1 MMTKKKML
9 ELASAITLA
18 RGNIDDQVALKAK
31 ILYPKWENLIGVY
44 VDPGVRFTYGEDLYK
59 VLQGHVCS
67 AEWVPGVGTES
78 MYTRIDEEHAGTLED
93 PIPYEGNMELFN
105 GKYYIQNDVV
115 YLCNRD
121 SGAPLY
127 HALKDLVGTYVVVA

>member
-31 ILYPKWENLIGVY
+31 ILYPKWENLIGYIAEV
-44 VDPGVRFTYGEDLYK
+44 GERFTYGEDLYK
-59 VLQGHVCS
+59 VLQAHTFS

-105 GKYYIQNDVV
+105 GKYYIQNDAV
-115 YLCNRD
+115 YLCNRN
-121 SGAPLY
+121 SGAPVY
-127 HALKDLVGTYVVVA
+127 HALADLVGLYVETV

>member
-31 ILYPKWENLIGVY
+31 ILYPKWENLIGFIAEV
-44 VDPGVRFTYGEDLYK
+44 GERFTYGEDLYK
-59 VLQGHVCS
+59 VLQTHTFS

-78 MYTRIDEEHAGTLED
+78 MYARIDEEHAGTQED
-93 PIPYEGNMELFN
+93 PIPYDGNMELFN
-105 GKYYIQNDVV
+105 GKYYSQDGVV

-127 HALKDLVGTYVVVA
+127 NALKDLVNLYVVTV